1 MRAGSPQT
9 LTANPE
15 NFAGCFTKITFFQI
29 VFALPF
35 QISISR
41 IACAPNLPEGWD
53 CCDRLMLLLSSC
65 IMQSYYVKVS
75 DS

>member
-15 NFAGCFTKITFFQI
+15 NFAGCFTKITFFSQI

-41 IACAPNLPEGWD
+41 IACAPNLPKG
-53 CCDRLMLLLSSC
+53 
-65 IMQSYYVKVS
+65 
-75 DS
+75 